1 MTCFNLQLPP
11 SAEID
16 VSKMSKMLPQ
26 VFLYTR
32 WGRVGVAGQS
42 SLSLCGNQAPIKQRQ
57 CGVVKKEHFLGVKN
71 LLMAFEIY
79 ISDINIVNIVNSHI

>member
-1 MTCFNLQLPP
+1 
-11 SAEID
+11 
-16 VSKMSKMLPQ
+16 MSKMLPQ

-57 CGVVKKEHFLGVKN
+57 WGPGVVKQEHFLGVKN
-71 LLMAFEIY
+71 LLMAFAEIY
-79 ISDINIVNIVNSHI
+79 ISDINIVNSHI